1 MIPEAAVAMLACARI
16 GAAKVGNKNRLGLS
30 FTEASKRQISE
41 SLRGKTLSAETRAKL
56 SAARKGVPK
65 SPEWCEKMRAIHKG
79 RVISTEQR
87 AQISALKSQVVTD
100 RAALD
105 AARAELE
112 LWKDPDYVKSQARE
126 RLHFVLPG
134 ERQYI
139 VTGTKDDP
147 TLPDTTKVV
156 SQLPEG
162 APWYTKLIASVTE
175 SGL

>member
-1 MIPEAAVAMLACARI
+1 MRRRRRSYSS
-16 GAAKVGNKNRLGLS
+16 NRRS
-30 FTEASKRQISE
+30 SSRRT
-41 SLRGKTLSAETRAKL
+41 RGKARPLALIAIIFIFTLTLAPPIKNYFT
-56 SAARKGVPK
+56 
-65 SPEWCEKMRAIHKG
+65 
-79 RVISTEQR
+79 QR